1 MPSSNPCP
9 PSLSFWQRS
18 DEAAFRGEF
27 SSHTPTQV
35 SLLVWAGSCL
45 RLSFQIATPAP
56 AVCRTLCVPGVR
68 GEEHWL
74 LLLALTLISHHELW
88 VTSQIFSKLRGDSA
102 ASSVKG
108 VPFWNSSFRHG
119 CTMGQVCGS
128 LLAEAWARAGQG
140 REIIWECSRS
150 PWEPKIRESEM
161 IPVLQCV
168 HILSDGGWALW
179 EVLFQKH
186 LIEIIIFL
194 KELCNL

>member
-56 AVCRTLCVPGVR
+56 AVCRTLYVPGVR

-74 LLLALTLISHHELW
+74 LMLALTLISHHELR

-108 VPFWNSSFRHG
+108 VPFWNTAHFDMAAPWARYVAHFLQKPGHVLVRGEKSYEN
-119 CTMGQVCGS
+119 V
-128 LLAEAWARAGQG
+128 AEALG
-140 REIIWECSRS
+140 S
-150 PWEPKIRESEM
+150 PDKGEWDDPSTTMCTHFEWWWLGTVGGALPGASDRDNS
-161 IPVLQCV
+161 
-168 HILSDGGWALW
+168 LS
-179 EVLFQKH
+179 
-186 LIEIIIFL
+186 
-194 KELCNL
+194 